1 MTVSIR
7 TVLAVLPSGAQGN
20 DLSWAEVGK
29 YLAENCNKQ
38 ADKDRERRHRLRDEF
53 YCDGGVDYMKSVI
66 DDVFLDPTVRDLRK
80 KWVQHA
86 RFNNPI
92 KRIVNEISTVY
103 AEPAKR
109 SIKGSSEVY
118 ASLLERLQFDIVMQQ
133 VNRLFNLHRVLLVA
147 PRIRLLEE
155 DTREPVVD
163 IATPATFRVVLHPND
178 NTRSIGYLVR
188 LDLRGLRNLEQRR
201 AAWVLW
207 TNHEWVHCDENMIPI
222 ESTHKEHGI
231 GVNPWSPVMRSP
243 VRAGFW
249 PGEEGEDLVA
259 GHIAIWMANVLLMK
273 ETKSATKQTIVSGD
287 GSLAARGQAA
297 DSEVPNEITDG
308 QAVSTVDMSMDL
320 SLFTGTSDH
329 VLERLA
335 NDYGMSLAQ
344 LKHQGVQSAD
354 ARESMRI
361 PLRELRRE
369 QHPIF
374 RLFER
379 GFVQRLAAVCKRDAD
394 SSMQF
399 VAEDFRL
406 DFGEAQTPMTPAEEI
421 TQFEKERAAGLDN
434 TVEFYMRRNPDAD
447 EDMARTAILKNI
459 EVETW
464 RVGEMRELQAMSGAM
479 GAKQNGTPDP
489 NQSNQVPP
497 TSTGAKSDDGSNGR
511 TEASPA

>member
-1 MTVSIR
+1 
-7 TVLAVLPSGAQGN
+7 
-20 DLSWAEVGK
+20 
-29 YLAENCNKQ
+29 
-38 ADKDRERRHRLRDEF
+38 
-53 YCDGGVDYMKSVI
+53 
-66 DDVFLDPTVRDLRK
+66 
-80 KWVQHA
+80 
-86 RFNNPI
+86 
-92 KRIVNEISTVY
+92 
-103 AEPAKR
+103 
-109 SIKGSSEVY
+109 
-118 ASLLERLQFDIVMQQ
+118 
-133 VNRLFNLHRVLLVA
+133 
-147 PRIRLLEE
+147 
-155 DTREPVVD
+155 
-163 IATPATFRVVLHPND
+163 FRVVLHPRD
-178 NTRSIGYLVR
+178 NTRAVGYLIR
-188 LDLRGLRNLEQRR
+188 LDLRGMRTPEQRP

-207 TNHEWVHCDENMIPI
+207 TAHEWIHCDEQMMPI
-222 ESTHKEHGI
+222 ESTYKEHGF

-287 GSLAARGQAA
+287 GALAARNQPS
-297 DSEVPNEITDG
+297 DSEVPNEIADG

-344 LKHQGVQSAD
+344 MKHQGVQSAD

-379 GFVQRLAAVCKRDAD
+379 GFVKRLAAVCEKDAD
-394 SSMQF
+394 TAMRF
-399 VAEDFRL
+399 DPEGFRL
-406 DFGEAQTPMTPAEEI
+406 DFGEAQTPMTPAEEV

-479 GAKQNGTPDP
+479 GAEQNGTPDDP
-489 NQSNQVPP
+489 NP
-497 TSTGAKSDDGSNGR
+497 TAGETAGKKAAQATSAQATA
-511 TEASPA
+511 A

>member
-7 TVLAVLPSGAQGN
+7 KVLAVLPTGDQGT
-20 DLSWAEVGK
+20 DLSWSEVGV
-29 YLAENCNKQ
+29 YLKRTC
-38 ADKDRERRHRLRDEF
+38 DRLEDRDRTRRHLLRDQF
-53 YCDGGVDYMKSVI
+53 YADGGVDYMKAVI
-66 DDVFLDPTVRDLRK
+66 DDVFLDPVVRDLRK

-109 SIKGSSEVY
+109 SLDDEDAGAAY
-118 ASLLERLQFDIVMQQ
+118 ADLLEQLQFDIVMQQ
-133 VNRLFNLHRVLLVA
+133 VNRLFNLHRILLVA
-147 PRIRLLEE
+147 PRIRLVE
-155 DTREPVVD
+155 DDTPEPVVD
-163 IATPATFRVVLHPND
+163 IATPATFRVVLHPRD
-178 NTRSIGYLVR
+178 NTRPVGYLIR
-188 LDLRGLRNLEQRR
+188 LDLRGMRTPEQRP

-207 TNHEWVHCDENMIPI
+207 TSHEWIHCDEQMMPI
-222 ESTHKEHGI
+222 ESTYKEHGF

-243 VRAGFW
+243 ARAGFW

-287 GSLAARGQAA
+287 GTHTARGQAS
-297 DSEVPNEITDG
+297 DSEVPNEISDG

-344 LKHQGVQSAD
+344 MKHQGVQSAD

-379 GFVQRLAAVCKRDAD
+379 GFVKRLAAVCEKDAD
-394 SSMQF
+394 PSMRF
-399 VAEDFRL
+399 DPEGFRL
-406 DFGEAQTPMTPAEEI
+406 DFGEAQTPMTPAEEV

-464 RVGEMRELQAMSGAM
+464 RVSEMRELQAMSGAM
-479 GAKQNGTPDP
+479 GAKQNGTPDD
-489 NQSNQVPP
+489 SNP
-497 TSTGAKSDDGSNGR
+497 TAGETAGTA
-511 TEASPA
+511 APATSAQATAA